1 MGVRGKGGERACLGW
16 ITPDAEL
23 VSSRVTPGR
32 MLGCDHKRSGKR
44 SVMGMIDMAGECQ
57 SCV

>member
-44 SVMGMIDMAGECQ
+44 SVMGMIDMAGEC
-57 SCV
+57 